1 MMKKQNTFL
10 IVFIF
15 MYMMSL
21 LGQENRLFWD
31 GKEWNNIRKSSNYDD
46 ALEYKIKST
55 YINGVLDGRLY
66 GYLKTWSKNAT
77 LANETFGESVD
88 YLSVREI
95 IKSLNHFY
103 EDPLNNYIPIPS
115 AIVIANLYGQRV
127 PINII
132 EKYIQDSRDWVNSL
146 VLELDTL
153 DYSRLIEEKYLKHKL
168 DN

>member
-1 MMKKQNTFL
+1 MKKQNRFL

-15 MYMMSL
+15 MCMMSL
-21 LGQENRLFWD
+21 FCQENRLFWD

-46 ALEYKIKST
+46 RLEYKIKST

-77 LANETFGESVD
+77 LANETFGENVD
-88 YLSVREI
+88 YLSVREV
-95 IKSLNHFY
+95 IKSLNYFY
-103 EDPLNNYIPIPS
+103 EDPLNNYIPVPS

>member
-1 MMKKQNTFL
+1 M
-10 IVFIF
+10 VVIF
-15 MYMMSL
+15 TCIMSL
-21 LGQENRLFWD
+21 FGQENRLFWD

-88 YLSVREI
+88 YLSVREV

-153 DYSRLIEEKYLKHKL
+153 DYSRLIEEKYLKHKI

>member
-1 MMKKQNTFL
+1 MIKKQNRFL
-10 IVFIF
+10 IIYILLF
-15 MYMMSL
+15 MVSL
-21 LGQENRLFWD
+21 FGQGNRLFWD
-31 GKEWNNIRKSSNYDD
+31 GKEWNNIRKNSNYND
-46 ALEYKIKST
+46 AMEYKIKST

-88 YLSVREI
+88 YLSVREV

-127 PINII
+127 PIDII
-132 EKYIQDSRDWVNSL
+132 EKYIKDTRDWVNSL
-146 VLELDTL
+146 VLELDSL